1 MGVSLEGFD
10 PLAQGYSPLFQALQ
24 KLPSTIER
32 LAAGQFTREAIA
44 VRRNAMF
51 IRYLERNGHAEVARL
66 YQDQIQPD
74 ESHHH
79 QLGLRGLERLID
91 SPEKLA
97 LARQAMALTLSIASE
112 MKKAA
117 QQRTGV
123 RSVPG
128 C

>member
-51 IRYLERNGHAEVARL
+51 IRYLELNGHAEVARL

-79 QLGLRGLERLID
+79 KLGLRGLERLID